1 MEAYKIRK
9 PKPKSRENNIE
20 EPIGQIPEVPT
31 LGELLFSVDSPQDP
45 AVSSGK
51 CSIDEN
57 ISEVPELLS
66 HQPEMNLE
74 LRDTADSSNIT
85 QPLENDEKESAM
97 PSTSKQ
103 PQAFLVLNFCLFANY
118 QEKSCLNEFQQTT
131 PVICEQNISSTKYP
145 LISDINEFSINLH
158 PIEVSQIEYP
168 SLKEIGALPLSVE
181 MGEAE
186 LLSEQQLLEFYYND
200 QLEIIDDFI
209 DSFYESELE
218 PHYILYDLLIAYKN
232 ACEKIQSN
240 DDLKTSKLAETHNV
254 NERVWTI
261 SNHKVVHQGKCG
273 CDRVGYGETH
283 YQKAEIHPELL
294 IQLKDAMDTLVH
306 CELDVGLCQSV
317 RASSLVFQIQ
327 WTISELRERFYNEN
341 NISKESELLEKSSI
355 RREIRG
361 ALSDLFH
368 FLRFPLIPQRFRQSI
383 INWITQLAAI
393 LLDVPKSEDQFFL
406 LAHILRT
413 PSPLENWSAPLVQ
426 TFLTTPTLEL
436 KKPIDNFVAM
446 LNMLMQPIK
455 YRDQFLMPITR
466 FYEGEN
472 SWNMVSE
479 SGEVDDGKLTDIS
492 EANLIEVLAQFT
504 VRPLLGIAF
513 RYFTLIHKGIR
524 LQIVCSLVSFVGTL
538 IKILDDGLNTYCAM
552 PGFSKRIADIIRQYL

>member
-1 MEAYKIRK
+1 M
-9 PKPKSRENNIE
+9 
-20 EPIGQIPEVPT
+20 
-31 LGELLFSVDSPQDP
+31 
-45 AVSSGK
+45 
-51 CSIDEN
+51 C
-57 ISEVPELLS
+57 
-66 HQPEMNLE
+66 
-74 LRDTADSSNIT
+74 
-85 QPLENDEKESAM
+85 
-97 PSTSKQ
+97 
-103 PQAFLVLNFCLFANY
+103 
-118 QEKSCLNEFQQTT
+118 
-131 PVICEQNISSTKYP
+131 
-145 LISDINEFSINLH
+145 
-158 PIEVSQIEYP
+158 
-168 SLKEIGALPLSVE
+168 
-181 MGEAE
+181 EAE

-218 PHYILYDLLIAYKN
+218 PRYILYGLLIAYKN

-273 CDRVGYGETH
+273 CDRIGYGETH

-294 IQLKDAMDTLVH
+294 IQLKEAMDTLVI
-306 CELDVGLCQSV
+306 CELDVGLCQNV
-317 RASSLVFQIQ
+317 RASSLVYQIQ

-341 NISKESELLEKSSI
+341 NISRESGLLEKSLI
-355 RREIRG
+355 RSEIRG

-383 INWITQLAAI
+383 INWITQLVLMLLPI

-413 PSPLENWSAPLVQ
+413 PSPLENWAAPLVQ

-455 YRDQFLMPITR
+455 QVLFLV
-466 FYEGEN
+466 FYLC
-472 SWNMVSE
+472 V
-479 SGEVDDGKLTDIS
+479 
-492 EANLIEVLAQFT
+492 
-504 VRPLLGIAF
+504 
-513 RYFTLIHKGIR
+513 
-524 LQIVCSLVSFVGTL
+524 
-538 IKILDDGLNTYCAM
+538 
-552 PGFSKRIADIIRQYL
+552 